1 MINFKKRVKMAKNVI
16 LLGGSNSVKVF
27 GLQAGFLKAKANLTN
42 LALGGSTCMQSLYAI
57 LHTKNQ
63 QALEKADLIVT
74 ESNIN
79 DIGNFHHLGLNTGK
93 LRIIDYFYEN
103 LYKLNKKVLI
113 LLLPFREKNYK
124 AINNIHKLNAIKY
137 GFNLIDMQEY
147 YKTYHLQEFGER
159 HDKYHQFSTIMN
171 KLSYNIVYNIDKF
184 KYPNQSILIPTQSP
198 KFKICKTDELIG
210 SEQFESI
217 EYKNSMFNEKIKHLN
232 KDTKLYFPK
241 NYEGCE
247 ILAFNAWNNPRVYFH
262 WPEAEKRTSSIILKN
277 KKIKIVKASSA
288 MLLFQELKPRFLIDK
303 STFIQFNKK
312 REPTTETSAASK
324 EEIALDYFD
333 LIDFFLVDKSIKI
346 DFSKINLNTLENEK
360 IKIPNEYDFT
370 KIIPPIE
377 TYKEIID
384 EYCACMDV
392 AKLAP
397 LQNENANLKA
407 EIQGLKNKIHS
418 LPSKISEQELAN
430 LKLDE
435 KIKKLEIKKLE
446 KDLGLKLSKLE
457 PRVNLI
463 LNENLR
469 TSAVTRI
476 RNHLAYR
483 LGAAIIVCNK
493 SLFGI
498 CGLPFVLSFI
508 KANYKKE
515 QSAYKALIKQR
526 PELKL
531 PNLETYPDYQAAL
544 KEKACL
550 TYKLGEAMMRADK
563 AWYKGGYVKFYFEAK
578 RLEKEFKNKKD

>member
-1 MINFKKRVKMAKNVI
+1 MGAAAKIHLLKRE
-16 LLGGSNSVKVF
+16 
-27 GLQAGFLKAKANLTN
+27 
-42 LALGGSTCMQSLYAI
+42 
-57 LHTKNQ
+57 KNQ
-63 QALEKADLIVT
+63 KAIQNADLIII
-74 ESNIN
+74 ESNLIE
-79 DIGNFHHLGLNTGK
+79 NTNSTPIEISIRNTHW
-93 LRIIDYFYEN
+93 LFEELYF
-103 LYKLNKKVLI
+103 LYKKILI
-113 LLLPFREKNYK
+113 LILPLNSSERVDKTNLVYEKLSY
-124 AINNIHKLNAIKY
+124 KY
-137 GFNLIDMQEY
+137 GFNLINMQKV
-147 YKTYHLQEFGER
+147 YKDLNVLEFWQ
-159 HDKYHQFSTIMN
+159 DKYDPFHEINAIMHTIS
-171 KLSYNIVYNIDKF
+171 KNIINHIDKMQMPR
-184 KYPNQSILIPTQSP
+184 KLEISKQNPE
-198 KFKICKTDELIG
+198 FKICKAYEMQGAEEILTKKD
-210 SEQFESI
+210 F
-217 EYKNSMFNEKIKHLN
+217 FHNEKVVHL
-232 KDTKLYFPK
+232 K
-241 NYEGCE
+241 EGQ
-247 ILAFNAWNNPRVYFH
+247 R
-262 WPEAEKRTSSIILKN
+262 LK
-277 KKIKIVKASSA
+277 
-288 MLLFQELKPRFLIDK
+288 FDE
-303 STFIQFNKK
+303 
-312 REPTTETSAASK
+312 SAAGFYLFTIGTCNISKSNNKRRDIFQDLYHAYSSVVFTNSK
-324 EEIALDYFD
+324 EEFVKAVGLIHEINEIWHKFKLDTTSYLMINTQNKAWSEASRHTILRNNIYRTLDYTDVTEISLAKGGRWDFADFD
-333 LIDFFLVDKSIKI
+333 YESIKKTG
-346 DFSKINLNTLENEK
+346 FEK
-360 IKIPNEYDFT
+360 YDFDHLVPDMGFLT
-370 KIIPPIE
+370 E
-377 TYKEIID
+377 VVKEF
-384 EYCACMDV
+384 
-392 AKLAP
+392 
-397 LQNENANLKA
+397 NERKDPFKFGCLNSQITNLKA
-407 EIQGLKNKIHS
+407 EIQGLKNKLHS